1 MEKDIS
7 ATAEDYAPLMTV
19 IVQKMVIVMG
29 REKALKL
36 AERVPGVQVGP
47 DGRVIPPV
55 DLESLRQLV
64 REYKSAAG
72 TVSLYLM
79 KGAVA
84 SAMNGSKLPLPDEL
98 R

>member
-1 MEKDIS
+1 MEKNIS
-7 ATAEDYAPLMTV
+7 ATAEDYAALMTA

-29 REKALKL
+29 KEKAFKL
-36 AERVPGVQVGP
+36 AERVPGVRLGP
-47 DGRVIPPV
+47 DRRVMPPA

-64 REYKSAAG
+64 REYRGAAG

-79 KGAVA
+79 KGAIA